1 MSAFV
6 YLIKKDGFYRI
17 GQVKDIDRQLKKLN
31 PDKIIETIE
40 LKYPN
45 GFEARLLRRYQ
56 KSRLPDTSYFI
67 FSEKQLID
75 CKKQF
80 SVKGKL
86 PQTIGADFTIAL
98 TGSIFLFIL
107 FMFVLFQIKLNLL
120 YSFSIALTFAT
131 FPMWFLVLFGDF
143 GGYYC
148 DDLPLFSSWPN
159 RIRALG
165 IASLLSISSYLIF
178 RFT

>member
-17 GQVKDIDRQLKKLN
+17 GQVKNIDRQLKKLN

-45 GFEARLLRRYQ
+45 AFEARLLRRYQ
-56 KSRLPDTSYFI
+56 TARLPDTGYFI
-67 FSEKQLID
+67 FSEKQLLD

-80 SVKGKL
+80 GVKGKL

-107 FMFVLFQIKLNLL
+107 FGLLLSQARFNLL
-120 YSFSIALTFAT
+120 YTFSLALTFST
-131 FPMWFLVLFGDF
+131 LPMWFLVLFGDF
-143 GGYYC
+143 GGYHC

-159 RIRALG
+159 RIRALS
-165 IASLLSISSYLIF
+165 IACLLSFTSYFIF
-178 RFT
+178 RFI